1 MGERK
6 RHSVAFKAKV
16 AVEAI
21 KGQRSLN
28 ELAGLYQVHPTQIA
42 VWEKR
47 ALAGLPELFA
57 DGRRKGPED
66 DESLQARLYQEIG
79 QLKVEPDFLKKSW
92 GCSADGEADD
102 GRGGASGQ
110 AGRGMAIAGLILGY
124 IGIAGKIIWLL
135 AVGLAI
141 IFGQAEVSSGT

>member
-21 KGQRSLN
+21 KGKRSLN

-42 VWEKR
+42 VWKKR

-66 DESLQARLYQEIG
+66 DESLQAQLYQEIG
-79 QLKVEPDFLKKSW
+79 QLKVELDFLKKKL
-92 GCSADGEADD
+92 
-102 GRGGASGQ
+102 
-110 AGRGMAIAGLILGY
+110 GLLG
-124 IGIAGKIIWLL
+124 
-135 AVGLAI
+135 
-141 IFGQAEVSSGT
+141 

>member
-21 KGQRSLN
+21 KGKRSLN

-42 VWEKR
+42 VWKKR

-57 DGRRKGPED
+57 DGRRKGPKD

-79 QLKVEPDFLKKSW
+79 QLKVELDFLKKKL
-92 GCSADGEADD
+92 
-102 GRGGASGQ
+102 
-110 AGRGMAIAGLILGY
+110 GLLG
-124 IGIAGKIIWLL
+124 
-135 AVGLAI
+135 
-141 IFGQAEVSSGT
+141 